1 MPLVAVRFIRNFIVA
16 GGPLYVAGDL
26 ASLPDWMAEQ
36 AIRQRAAL
44 REQEA
49 TYESKAVE
57 QPTQHKMV
65 TTAANKK
72 G

>member
-1 MPLVAVRFIRNFIVA
+1 MPLVSVRFIKNFIVA

-36 AIRQRAAL
+36 AIKQRAAL
-44 REQEA
+44 REQEPN
-49 TYESKAVE
+49 YEPKAVE
-57 QPTQHKMV
+57 HPVQHKMV
-65 TTAANKK
+65 TTANKK